1 MGIFIL
7 VVDRDLLKR
16 THSWRQI
23 HVRSRQQT
31 CFSLLM
37 PRKSFNKSF
46 EFLLYKTNRL
56 NFSVFV
62 CTVIDHRWRHSV
74 FCHTRENV
82 IYMLNKTLTTPSKST
97 LHQGASIVV
106 VCVQE
111 SLLKTGSLFPSTAR
125 WAYALSWSELWLA
138 GLPFA
143 KLIRVVAVDNK
154 KKIAIIS
161 IKSKTH
167 ERNKIS

>member
-37 PRKSFNKSF
+37 PRKSFDKSF

-56 NFSVFV
+56 HFSVFV
-62 CTVIDHRWRHSV
+62 CTVIDHRLRHSV
-74 FCHTRENV
+74 
-82 IYMLNKTLTTPSKST
+82 
-97 LHQGASIVV
+97 
-106 VCVQE
+106 
-111 SLLKTGSLFPSTAR
+111 
-125 WAYALSWSELWLA
+125 
-138 GLPFA
+138 
-143 KLIRVVAVDNK
+143 
-154 KKIAIIS
+154 
-161 IKSKTH
+161 
-167 ERNKIS
+167 